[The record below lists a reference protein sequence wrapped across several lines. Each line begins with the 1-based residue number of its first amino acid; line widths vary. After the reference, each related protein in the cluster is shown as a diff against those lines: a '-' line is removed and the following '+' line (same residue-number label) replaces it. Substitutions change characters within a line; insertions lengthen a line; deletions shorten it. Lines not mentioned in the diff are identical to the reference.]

1 MGFVRWL
8 IASQPRVCA
17 RSEPVVSDS
26 CSTSAGL
33 RGDEPSD
40 ESLHG
45 YWPGHKNIFI
55 FQTTRSPPYQ
65 PLRSPPITMP
75 GFSRRPLCHT
85 AALVEHVSETT
96 GSGRAQTRAVWQ
108 RGRRENPPQPSY
120 QFFLFYIQSAP
131 NTAPQAV
138 NTSHSDKKHPA
149 RSPVVPPKYFI
160 AFR

>member
-1 MGFVRWL
+1 MHFYVFYMRLFPYRLKMLLTYYITFIILVPSISVHL
-8 IASQPRVCA
+8 I
-17 RSEPVVSDS
+17 
-26 CSTSAGL
+26 
-33 RGDEPSD
+33 
-40 ESLHG
+40 
-45 YWPGHKNIFI
+45 I

-85 AALVEHVSETT
+85 ARVCARPEPVVSDTCST
-96 GSGRAQTRAVWQ
+96 SAAVWQ

>member
-1 MGFVRWL
+1 MHFYVFYMRLFPYRLKMILTYYITFMILVPSISVHL
-8 IASQPRVCA
+8 I
-17 RSEPVVSDS
+17 
-26 CSTSAGL
+26 
-33 RGDEPSD
+33 
-40 ESLHG
+40 
-45 YWPGHKNIFI
+45 I

-75 GFSRRPLCHT
+75 VFSRRPICHT

>member
-1 MGFVRWL
+1 MHFYVFYMRLFPYRLKMILTYYIMFMILVPSISVHL
-8 IASQPRVCA
+8 I
-17 RSEPVVSDS
+17 
-26 CSTSAGL
+26 
-33 RGDEPSD
+33 
-40 ESLHG
+40 
-45 YWPGHKNIFI
+45 I
-55 FQTTRSPPYQ
+55 FQTTQSPPYQ